1 VRLDLIIVGLQLTA
15 ISCQL
20 KHRAK
25 DATHPY
31 ALTFFFSTQHSALS
45 TIDAPLGTLLLNA
58 ES

>member
-1 VRLDLIIVGLQLTA
+1 VGLQLTAISNQQSA